1 MSEKK
6 KTTYSLGIV
15 LLALAIGL
23 AAGFMTAPKV
33 KPQDVPNVTGISK
46 LGSHLVALEYII
58 ANYYVDEV
66 DYDSLTTSAMTA
78 MLESLDPHS
87 SYLTPIAN
95 SKENEMMQSRFEGI
109 GVTLHSMNDSVFAS
123 TVRAGSPAHRAGIRA
138 GDRIIKVDTT
148 VVTGTGMSEELS
160 SVVNLIR
167 GPRYSTVTLGI
178 QRQGSDKIREIKVK
192 RDVILHPTVVAA
204 VMIDKHTGY
213 VNISRF
219 SETTASEF
227 HAALLQLTKEG
238 MTHLVLDLRGNRGG
252 SLETA
257 IAVADELLPKGDLI
271 VYTEGAHSP
280 RNNHYATRGGLFEEG
295 KLTILINEFSASA
308 SEVVSGAIQDNDRGT
323 IIGRRSF
330 GKGLV
335 QQPISL
341 HDGSMIRLTIARY
354 YSPSGRCIQK
364 PYTSGADRSYE
375 EDLMNRY
382 QHGEFFNGDSIKHDG
397 PEYHTHNGRVVYGGG
412 GITPDIFV
420 GEDTLGVTSYYREA
434 SMSGLILQ
442 FAYEYVDENRQQLS
456 NYTTKKELLAYLKK
470 LNTVELFAQ
479 YAEKNGLKRRNLMI
493 QKSHAL
499 LERYINS
506 RLIYNVL
513 DEQAWTEYLNDD
525 DPAIRETLRVFKN
538 GESFPKPGDDEK
550 KQRKV
555 AYDYS
560 STHRTLKLMA

>member
-33 KPQDVPNVTGISK
+33 KPQAVPNVTGISK

-204 VMIDKHTGY
+204 IMIDKHTGY

-323 IIGRRSF
+323 IAGRRSF

-335 QQPISL
+335 QRPFDL
-341 HDGSMIRLTIARY
+341 PDGDAIHLTIARY
-354 YSPSGRCIQK
+354 YTPSGRCIQR
-364 PYTSGADRSYE
+364 PYDKGSDAYYMDYLTRIFSDYRSADSLYNATV
-375 EDLMNRY
+375 DTTQTFLT
-382 QHGEFFNGDSIKHDG
+382 KK
-397 PEYHTHNGRVVYGGG
+397 GRKVYGGG
-412 GITPDIFV
+412 GIQPDIILPYLIDTNWVYYNRLADKQVLEQVIFNELFV
-420 GEDTLGVTSYYREA
+420 HYDQIVKKYPTAEAFVKNYQVDDATFERIIQCAESKGIRRHPSCIKKYGANIRNRYKALMAMTLYNDDAFYQVALPYDTE
-434 SMSGLILQ
+434 LQ
-442 FAYEYVDENRQQLS
+442 RALRHN
-456 NYTTKKELLAYLKK
+456 TTKKK
-470 LNTVELFAQ
+470 
-479 YAEKNGLKRRNLMI
+479 
-493 QKSHAL
+493 
-499 LERYINS
+499 
-506 RLIYNVL
+506 
-513 DEQAWTEYLNDD
+513 
-525 DPAIRETLRVFKN
+525 
-538 GESFPKPGDDEK
+538 
-550 KQRKV
+550 
-555 AYDYS
+555 
-560 STHRTLKLMA
+560 

>member
-1 MSEKK
+1 
-6 KTTYSLGIV
+6 
-15 LLALAIGL
+15 
-23 AAGFMTAPKV
+23 MTAPKV
-33 KPQDVPNVTGISK
+33 KPQAVPNVTGISK

-204 VMIDKHTGY
+204 IMIDKHTGY

-323 IIGRRSF
+323 IAGRRSF

-335 QQPISL
+335 QRPFDL
-341 HDGSMIRLTIARY
+341 PDGDAIHLTIARY
-354 YSPSGRCIQK
+354 YTPSGRCIQR
-364 PYTSGADRSYE
+364 PYDKGSDAYYMDYLTRIFSDYRSADSLYNATV
-375 EDLMNRY
+375 DTTQSFLT
-382 QHGEFFNGDSIKHDG
+382 KK
-397 PEYHTHNGRVVYGGG
+397 GRKVYGGG
-412 GITPDIFV
+412 GIQPDIILPYLIDTNWVYYNRLADKQVLEQVIFNELFV
-420 GEDTLGVTSYYREA
+420 HYDQIVQKYPTAEAFVKNYQVDDATFERIIRCAESKGIRRHPSCIKKYGANIRNRYKALMAMTLYNDDAFYQVALPYDTE
-434 SMSGLILQ
+434 LQ
-442 FAYEYVDENRQQLS
+442 RALRHNT
-456 NYTTKKELLAYLKK
+456 NTTKKK
-470 LNTVELFAQ
+470 
-479 YAEKNGLKRRNLMI
+479 
-493 QKSHAL
+493 
-499 LERYINS
+499 
-506 RLIYNVL
+506 
-513 DEQAWTEYLNDD
+513 
-525 DPAIRETLRVFKN
+525 
-538 GESFPKPGDDEK
+538 
-550 KQRKV
+550 
-555 AYDYS
+555 
-560 STHRTLKLMA
+560 

>member
-323 IIGRRSF
+323 IAGRRSF

-335 QQPISL
+335 QRPFDL
-341 HDGSMIRLTIARY
+341 PDGDAIHLTIARY
-354 YSPSGRCIQK
+354 YTPSGRCIQR
-364 PYTSGADRSYE
+364 PYDKGSDAYYMDYLTRIFSDYRSADSLYNATV
-375 EDLMNRY
+375 DTTQSFLT
-382 QHGEFFNGDSIKHDG
+382 K
-397 PEYHTHNGRVVYGGG
+397 TGRKVYGGG
-412 GITPDIFV
+412 GIQPDIILPYLIDTNWVYYNRLADKQVLEQVIFNELFV
-420 GEDTLGVTSYYREA
+420 HYDQIVQKYPTAEAFVKNYQVDDATFERIIRCAESKGIRRHPSCIKKYGANIRNRYKALMAMTLYNDDAFYQVALPYDTE
-434 SMSGLILQ
+434 LQ
-442 FAYEYVDENRQQLS
+442 RALRHN
-456 NYTTKKELLAYLKK
+456 TTKKK
-470 LNTVELFAQ
+470 
-479 YAEKNGLKRRNLMI
+479 
-493 QKSHAL
+493 
-499 LERYINS
+499 
-506 RLIYNVL
+506 
-513 DEQAWTEYLNDD
+513 
-525 DPAIRETLRVFKN
+525 
-538 GESFPKPGDDEK
+538 
-550 KQRKV
+550 
-555 AYDYS
+555 
-560 STHRTLKLMA
+560 